1 MVGLF
6 GFSSPDSDK
15 IGVVRQLTFDPAIKN
30 TRGFLDTNRDTKNES
45 TNIYGPAELLSS
57 FTVKHSDPPRIGII

>member
-6 GFSSPDSDK
+6 AISTPDSDK
-15 IGVVRQLTFDPAIKN
+15 VGVVRQLAYDPSIMN
-30 TRGFLDTNRDTKNES
+30 TRGFIDTNRNNKNGS

-57 FTVKHSDPPRIGII
+57 FTGKHAD